1 MPSSVTGGGAER
13 QTRQL
18 LPFTPHLAIRL
29 RPRGRSLRKF
39 RNGPGLSGMSTREQ
53 GAQSAT
59 IETRDDLVRWIAA
72 GEKPKA
78 EWRIGTEHEKF
89 VFRTGSLAPVPYE
102 GPDGIRA
109 LMQELIQR
117 YGWIAINEG
126 ENVIA
131 LKRPEGE
138 KGGTISLE
146 PGGQF
151 ELSGAPLET
160 LHETAAETDEHLREV
175 LDVGEDLAIGFLG
188 VGFSPKWRLE
198 DVPHMP
204 KKRYQVMTRYMPTV
218 GSRGLDMMYRTA
230 TVQVNLDFG
239 SEADMVKKLRVSL
252 ALQPI
257 ATALFASSPFT
268 EGRPNGFQSMRSEVW
283 RDTDKRRTGML
294 PFVFEDGMGYERYV
308 EYALDVPMYFVYR
321 DGNYIDVAGSS
332 FRDFIA
338 GRLIGFE
345 GERPTVDDWADHLTT
360 LFPEVR
366 LKRFLEMRGADGG
379 RWGTIAALSA
389 FWTGILYDE
398 TALEHAWRMVRD
410 WTTEEREE
418 LRNSVPKS
426 ALATRFRSLTVRDLA
441 RQALRISRLGLKNRG
456 RINSRNQDE
465 TVYLAPLERFAGDGR
480 TLSDELLRRYSGD
493 WHGNIDHIFEEF
505 AF

>member
-1 MPSSVTGGGAER
+1 
-13 QTRQL
+13 
-18 LPFTPHLAIRL
+18 
-29 RPRGRSLRKF
+29 
-39 RNGPGLSGMSTREQ
+39 MSTREQ
-53 GAQSAT
+53 AAASAI

-78 EWRIGTEHEKF
+78 DWRIGTEHEKF
-89 VFRTGSLAPVPYE
+89 VFRTVSLEPVPY
-102 GPDGIRA
+102 GGNDGIRA
-109 LMQELIQR
+109 LMQELIRR
-117 YGWIAINEG
+117 YGWVAINEG
-126 ENVIA
+126 DNVIA
-131 LKRPEGE
+131 LKRPDGE

-151 ELSGAPLET
+151 ELSGQPLET

-188 VGFSPKWRLE
+188 VGFSPKWRL
-198 DVPHMP
+198 DQIPQMP

-230 TVQVNLDFG
+230 TIQVNLDFA

-268 EGRPNGFQSMRSEVW
+268 EGKPNGFQSMRSAVW
-283 RDTDKRRTGML
+283 LDTDKRRTGML
-294 PFVFEDGMGYERYV
+294 PFAFEDGMGYERYV
-308 EYALDVPMYFVYR
+308 DYALDVPMYFVYR

-332 FRDFIA
+332 FRDFMA
-338 GRLIGFE
+338 GRLKGLE
-345 GERPTVDDWADHLTT
+345 GELPTIDDWADHLTT

-379 RWGTIAALSA
+379 RWGTITALPA
-389 FWTGILYDE
+389 FWTGILYDSD
-398 TALEHAWRMVRD
+398 ALDQAWELVRD
-410 WTTEEREE
+410 WTDEERET
-418 LRNSVPKS
+418 LRAGVTET
-426 ALATRFRSLTVRDLA
+426 ALATPFRSTTVRTLA
-441 RQALRISRLGLKNRG
+441 RRVLRISRAGLKNRR
-456 RINSRNQDE
+456 RINTKNQDE
-465 TVYLAPLERFAGDGR
+465 TIYLAQLEKIAGNGQ
-480 TLSDELLRRYSGD
+480 TISDELLRRYAGE
-493 WHGNIDHIFEEF
+493 WQGNIDHIFEQF